1 MKYNALEPVKGG
13 LGGGWLIAG
22 AKKTLEIIVNLTEE
36 IFANALL
43 CGTTISITISDVAIF
58 NYALILKL
66 LDLGAC
72 PIDLATL
79 R

>member
-1 MKYNALEPVKGG
+1 M
-13 LGGGWLIAG
+13 
-22 AKKTLEIIVNLTEE
+22 EE

-43 CGTTISITISDVAIF
+43 CGITSISGVAIL

-66 LDLGAC
+66 LHLGAC